1 MLQGELLSEII
12 EAVSNTYGNE
22 FLNRMTEKLSS
33 VIGADYTF
41 IALFDKEKYESKTI
55 ALVAKG
61 SLVDNMAY
69 SLEGTPCADVF
80 ENNVCYYPTDVQKYF
95 PNDLLLVEMKIKGY
109 IGTPLINSKQET
121 MGLIVGLYESEIQ
134 ENDKDQVITLFQIF
148 SGRIAAELERLDYES
163 QLEHYNRKLESL
175 VKERTIA
182 LEDTLT
188 QLHERQNQLIESE
201 KLASLGLLS
210 AGIAH
215 EINNPLN
222 FILGGYHGIK
232 EYLNDSSEQYEKV
245 RFYLEAIKEGV
256 DRTSKIVKG
265 LNQYTRVG
273 DSNLEAIHIHET
285 LDHCLVMLAHTLRD
299 GISVVQKFEAK
310 NPVIQGNSGKIHQ
323 CLLNILT
330 NAIQSMD
337 GKPGKLQIHTSSKE
351 NQIQVDIIDTGVGID
366 PNLKHKI
373 MTPFFTT
380 KEPGKGV
387 GLGLSIAYKILH
399 DHNGSI
405 EFESELGKGTKFSI
419 GFPCIP

>member
-61 SLVDNMAY
+61 SFVDNMAY

>member
-1 MLQGELLSEII
+1 MLRGQLLSNII
-12 EAVSNTYGNE
+12 EAVSNTYGKE
-22 FLNRMTEKLSS
+22 FLNRLTEKMST

-41 IALFDKEKYESKTI
+41 IALFDKEKYESKTV

-80 ENNVCYYPTDVQKYF
+80 DNNVCYYPTDVQKLF

-109 IGTPLINSKQET
+109 IGTPLVNSKQET
-121 MGLIVGLYESEIQ
+121 MGLIVGLYESEIR
-134 ENDKDQVITLFQIF
+134 ENEKDQVITLFQIF

-163 QLEHYNRKLESL
+163 QLEQYNRKLESL

-182 LEDTLT
+182 LENTLT
-188 QLHERQNQLIESE
+188 ELHERQNQLIESE

-232 EYLNDSSEQYEKV
+232 DYISESSEQFGKV
-245 RFYLEAIKEGV
+245 KFYLEAIKEGV

-273 DSNLEAIHIHET
+273 ESNSEEINIHET

-299 GISVVQKFEAK
+299 GIKVVQKFEAM
-310 NPVIQGNSGKIHQ
+310 NPVILGSSTKIHQ
-323 CLLNILT
+323 CFFNILT

-337 GKPGKLQIHTSSKE
+337 GMQGELQIYTISKE
-351 NQIQVDIIDTGVGID
+351 NQIKIDIIDTGVGIL
-366 PNLKHKI
+366 PEYKYKI

-387 GLGLSIAYKILH
+387 GLGLSIAYKIIQ
-399 DHNGSI
+399 DHHGSI
-405 EFESELGKGTKFSI
+405 QFESELGIGTKFMI
-419 GFPCIP
+419 EFPCFC